1 MQPGDGRWE
10 VALREV
16 EGEVRVL
23 KNTVGTPGWK
33 SGKRRRAVTQSV
45 SSFDSARERE
55 SVALESTLCPKQC
68 KQEETP
74 SSPCVATGSVMSAAL
89 GCSFSPQPGTVG

>member
-23 KNTVGTPGWK
+23 KNTVGAQD
-33 SGKRRRAVTQSV
+33 GKVGRGGEPLRKVLVALTQ
-45 SSFDSARERE
+45 RERE

>member
-1 MQPGDGRWE
+1 MNWNISLKRLSRVQPGDGRWE

-45 SSFDSARERE
+45 SSFDSARER
-55 SVALESTLCPKQC
+55 A
-68 KQEETP
+68 
-74 SSPCVATGSVMSAAL
+74 
-89 GCSFSPQPGTVG
+89 